1 MLYVYTVFRGNA
13 MKIEVTIDKTKKL
26 PNGAEPALEAEFLR
40 RLNQK
45 FYDCKLSIRRAG
57 ADGLSVFGGILS
69 NALTALAAVIPD

>member
-1 MLYVYTVFRGNA
+1 MVCTYT
-13 MKIEVTIDKTKKL
+13 
-26 PNGAEPALEAEFLR
+26 EPALEAEFLR

>member
-1 MLYVYTVFRGNA
+1 

-45 FYDCKLSIRRAG
+45 YDVCQLSIRRTG
-57 ADGLSVFGGILS
+57 ADGLSVFGGIDGDKETIEEILQDTWES
-69 NALTALAAVIPD
+69 ADDWFY